1 LSVAAVIAQDPA
13 AECNLYPIR
22 PHVARSLLATQRTAW
37 LKIDLRSGGALPL
50 VVSDMAAARRRN
62 ESRMDVSVVIPCFN
76 GAELTRACVG
86 SLLAQ
91 TGDGAP
97 AEILLVD
104 NGSSDDTATL
114 GALSPCVRVL
124 RQERNLGFA
133 GGVNQGLRAA
143 KRDFVLVLNNDT
155 QAADNLL
162 RELHDVLVGHPRMGA
177 VAPCS
182 NHVKGDA
189 LLPVGDAG
197 KSASGRA
204 AIQEALRASPPLQD
218 ATTLAGLCLL
228 FRRPLLD
235 DVGLF
240 DERFGHGN
248 FEDDDFCLR
257 VRLRGH
263 RLGIAGRAFLHHE
276 GHATFRSMGLD
287 LGQELQKRRAQFRAK
302 WQDDPAGRAHLAAL
316 DSDAPAAADA
326 AIEAALAYP
335 AWPDADW
342 HRAVGALLQQDAK
355 TAVAHLR
362 AFLRQCPMHAN
373 ARMLLAQA
381 LGLGG
386 DATAARMELH
396 RALDCALSHGQQL
409 RVLLRLGEDCYR
421 AGAYDDAKRYFESL
435 HTLSPEDP
443 EALHWRGLCELALDR
458 VDAAAALFEQ
468 ALVGGLPV
476 AQTNLGICRA
486 RQGRIAE
493 ARACFERAMV
503 LMPQDPAARANLA
516 ACDRLMQSG

>member
-1 LSVAAVIAQDPA
+1 MHL
-13 AECNLYPIR
+13 
-22 PHVARSLLATQRTAW
+22 
-37 LKIDLRSGGALPL
+37 
-50 VVSDMAAARRRN
+50 
-62 ESRMDVSVVIPCFN
+62 SVVIPCFN
-76 GAELTRACVG
+76 GAALTRACVV

-91 TGDGAP
+91 DDGDAP
-97 AEILLVD
+97 TEILLVN

-114 GALSPCVRVL
+114 GDLSPSVRVL

-143 KRDFVLVLNNDT
+143 TGEFVLVLNNDT
-155 QAADNLL
+155 QAATNLL
-162 RELHDVLVGHPRMGA
+162 RELHDVLVGHPRMGT

-197 KSASGRA
+197 KTAAGRA
-204 AIQEALRASPPLQD
+204 AIRDALRDAPALQD

-228 FRRPLLD
+228 LRRSLLD
-235 DVGLF
+235 EVGLF

-257 VRLRGH
+257 LRLRGY

-316 DSDAPAAADA
+316 DSDALAAADA
-326 AIEAALAYP
+326 AIEAAVAYP
-335 AWPDADW
+335 AWTDADW
-342 HRAVGALLQQDAK
+342 HRAVGAMLQTDAR
-355 TAVAHLR
+355 TAIAHLR
-362 AFLRQCPMHAN
+362 SFLRQCPMHAN

-381 LGLGG
+381 LGMAG
-386 DATAARMELH
+386 DATAARGELH

-409 RVLLRLGEDCYR
+409 RVLQRLGEAAYR
-421 AGAYDDAKRYFESL
+421 AGAHDDANRYFTSL
-435 HTLSPEDP
+435 QTLSPEDP
-443 EALHWRGLCELALDR
+443 EVLNWRGLSELGRGRIDVAIG
-458 VDAAAALFEQ
+458 LFEQ
-468 ALVGGLPV
+468 ALGGGV
-476 AQTNLGICRA
+476 HAAQTNLGICHA

-493 ARACFERAMV
+493 ARACFERAVV

-516 ACDRLMQSG
+516 ACDKLSRSG